1 MQAGEVDRSARAQMQ
16 EVPAGENR
24 GKRVGG
30 TAKSQGVEVG
40 RVAGMMVPAT
50 RVTTTTVT
58 HGATTS
64 VKMTGK

>member
-1 MQAGEVDRSARAQMQ
+1 MQ
-16 EVPAGENR
+16 EVPAGGNR